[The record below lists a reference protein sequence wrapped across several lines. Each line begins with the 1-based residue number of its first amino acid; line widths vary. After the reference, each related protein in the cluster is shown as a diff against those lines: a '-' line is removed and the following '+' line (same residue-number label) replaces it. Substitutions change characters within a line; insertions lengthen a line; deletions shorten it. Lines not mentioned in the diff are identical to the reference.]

1 MYIYIQI
8 NIFTYMYN
16 VIYLNVERGV
26 VFKMFSDVNM
36 VLYMCTCIHTYTY
49 TYIYIFCFIP
59 EC

>member
-1 MYIYIQI
+1 
-8 NIFTYMYN
+8 MYN